1 MFDEKIYAS
10 RREKLIREV
19 GEGMILFPGNTE
31 IPMNYKGNTFR
42 FRQDS
47 SFLYF
52 NGLDLPG
59 LTVVIDCEAHKTIL
73 FADDFELED
82 IIWMGPQTA
91 LAEQAP
97 AVGIEEVQPLG
108 NLAEYIRQGVGKKRT
123 LHYLPPYHESHT
135 TKLSDHTGW
144 TKEKVQN
151 CASETLT
158 RAVIKQRS
166 IKGSE
171 EIEEM
176 EKAVDIAREMHIA
189 AMQMARAG
197 NSEKE
202 IAGHI
207 EGIALS
213 RGAGV
218 PFQVILS
225 IHGEILHNNF
235 HGNTL
240 SEGDLLINDSGA
252 ESDLHYASDI
262 TRTVPVGGRFT
273 QKQKDIYQ
281 VVFRAQM
288 AAIEAIEPGRKN
300 IDIHLQCA
308 RMLAAGLKDL
318 GLMKGDVE
326 EAVRTGAHAL
336 FFPHGLGHMLGLDVH
351 DMEGLGE
358 NLVGYTQEIK
368 RSDQFGLAYLRLA
381 RTLQAGYVLTV
392 EPGIYFIPALIDKWK
407 QEKKCEPFINYERV
421 QDYAGFGG
429 IRIEDDV
436 LVTDKGA
443 HILGKPI
450 PKTVEEVERVFRQA
464 CKVG

>member
-1 MFDEKIYAS
+1 MFNAKIYTA

-19 GEGMILFPGNTE
+19 PEGMILFPGNNE
-31 IPMNYKGNTFR
+31 MPMNYKGNTFR

-59 LTVVIDCEAHKTIL
+59 LTVVIDSDAHKIIL
-73 FADDFELED
+73 FADDFELDD
-82 IIWMGPQTA
+82 IIWMGPQTP
-91 LAEQAP
+91 LLEQAS

-108 NLAEYIRQGVGKKRT
+108 NLAEYIRQGVGKNRP
-123 LHYLPPYHESHT
+123 LHYLPPYHESLT
-135 TKLSDHTGW
+135 TKLSDYTGW
-144 TKEKVQN
+144 PREKVQSS
-151 CASETLT
+151 ASEILT
-158 RAVIKQRS
+158 KAVIKQRS

-189 AMQMARAG
+189 VMQMAKAG

-202 IAGHI
+202 IAGRI

-218 PFQVILS
+218 SFSLILS

-281 VVFRAQM
+281 IVFRAQM
-288 AAIEAIEPGRKN
+288 AAIEAIAPGRKN
-300 IDIHLQCA
+300 IDIHLQSA
-308 RMLAAGLKDL
+308 RILAAGLKDL

-358 NLVGYTQEIK
+358 NFVGYTREIK

-381 RTLQAGYVLTV
+381 RTLQTGYVLTV

-421 QDYAGFGG
+421 QDYGGFGG

-443 HILGKPI
+443 RILGKPI
-450 PKTVEEVERVFRQA
+450 PKTVAEIEAVCRQA
-464 CKVG
+464 